1 MYSRAFVKR
10 TLMSE
15 KKRKVDHSGQR
26 SSHSGTSTS
35 STSVPLLAPGTRIM
49 TARPAGKGTVTT
61 GQYYKPAPS
70 NLISKLSKISR
81 GPPTHELAK
90 PIQRSYSLLARP
102 NPETSLASSSQIDAA
117 PPIATQPAPDMV
129 QNRDD
134 RLAIIE
140 QLEVGPIDHKPPH
153 DDPHFGRLEPNS
165 GIRLSYVLSLQL
177 KLLVDPNAAC
187 RSRSLSHDDL
197 QEYLRGR
204 YYLSPSKFYSCIRL
218 LPNQSGYDVPVDG
231 DWVTIAVV
239 AERGPVRATRSPVDA
254 APGEDGRAA
263 DDAANRK
270 DQKTGNSSRT
280 QDLQKH
286 KAPRSHGKKYVNM
299 KLIDF
304 GARSRPSSAGGAS
317 IRGDAFLTLLLF
329 EADSFDRV
337 TNENGTVKKVYT
349 GGSKGAFEAMS
360 KLKEGD
366 VIALLNPK
374 VLKPFQ
380 VSLHE

>member
-1 MYSRAFVKR
+1 
-10 TLMSE
+10 
-15 KKRKVDHSGQR
+15 
-26 SSHSGTSTS
+26 
-35 STSVPLLAPGTRIM
+35 M

-61 GQYYKPAPS
+61 GQYPKPAPS

-117 PPIATQPAPDMV
+117 PPTATQPAPDMV

-218 LPNQSGYDVPVDG
+218 LPNQSGYDVPVEG

-239 AERGPVRATRSPVDA
+239 AERGPVRTTRSPVDA

-263 DDAANRK
+263 DDAANGK